1 MNVASHTLTVLAP
14 GHSLHSVGEGPL
26 SGRSTATTVMLWL
39 AVLAGLLFA
48 GGLFAG
54 FFFFAGD
61 YTPPPQPQPS
71 KSSTPTP
78 RLTTQPATPSPTA
91 NDPLANVNTASPE
104 FAIQSR
110 VFICYTP
117 KKPLVAAGPQRTL
130 ATARVQWAMT
140 QVGYNGGEIDGWF
153 TAQTQAAVRDLQQS
167 NGLKVD
173 ARVGP
178 ETWLLIEES
187 ICGGPAT
194 AAPVLASLANFDPD
208 SEQFAAA
215 AYSVLCSMV
224 ALPDVTQATYD
235 VPPVLLAQYALNQG
249 DPVKI
254 SVDGQFGDVTQ
265 SQLRAFQMRSGVKV
279 TGIVDAPTWKKLRT
293 GICPA

>member
-1 MNVASHTLTVLAP
+1 M
-14 GHSLHSVGEGPL
+14 GEGPL
-26 SGRSTATTVMLWL
+26 SGRSAATTVLLWL

-54 FFFFAGD
+54 FFFVAGD

-78 RLTTQPATPSPTA
+78 SITARPATPSPSA
-91 NDPLANVNTASPE
+91 NDPLANINTASPE

-110 VFICYTP
+110 AFLCYTV
-117 KKPLVAAGPQRTL
+117 KKAVVAPGPARTL
-130 ATARVQWAMT
+130 GIARVQWALT
-140 QVGYNGGEIDGWF
+140 AAGYNAGEIDGWF
-153 TAQTQAAVRDLQQS
+153 TAQTQAAVRELQNS
-167 NGLKVD
+167 NGIKLD
-173 ARVGP
+173 SRVGP
-178 ETWLLIEES
+178 ETWQLLEQS
-187 ICGGPAT
+187 VCGGGAT
-194 AAPVLASLANFDPD
+194 GIPVLASLVDFDPE
-208 SEQFAAA
+208 SEQFGAA

-224 ALPDVTQATYD
+224 ALPDVTTATYD

-265 SQLRAFQMRSGVKV
+265 AQLKAFQMRSGAKV
-279 TGIVDAPTWKKLRT
+279 TGAVDAPTWKKLRT